1 MCCACWCAGRTLYK
15 PLGAPTEV
23 SLLTLGQKAGLQQ
36 QQLADNKPR
45 VGAIPFE
52 SEHKV
57 IGLAAVGRHW
67 QRLAGGGWMAVLCLL
82 WSSTTSTASGYC
94 AGMAA
99 CPCGLGLLCGG

>member
-1 MCCACWCAGRTLYK
+1 VYK

-36 QQLADNKPR
+36 KQLQDSKPR

-57 IGLAAVGRHW
+57 GVSGTNILRG
-67 QRLAGGGWMAVLCLL
+67 AGN
-82 WSSTTSTASGYC
+82 T
-94 AGMAA
+94 
-99 CPCGLGLLCGG
+99 

>member
-1 MCCACWCAGRTLYK
+1 MYE

-36 QQLADNKPR
+36 KQLQDSKPR

-57 IGLAAVGRHW
+57 GR
-67 QRLAGGGWMAVLCLL
+67 
-82 WSSTTSTASGYC
+82 
-94 AGMAA
+94 
-99 CPCGLGLLCGG
+99 LGN

>member
-1 MCCACWCAGRTLYK
+1 MYK

-36 QQLADNKPR
+36 KQLQDSKPR

-57 IGLAAVGRHW
+57 GRLGNCIDVR
-67 QRLAGGGWMAVLCLL
+67 QDYTAQPPLRELCE
-82 WSSTTSTASGYC
+82 
-94 AGMAA
+94 
-99 CPCGLGLLCGG
+99 GLLTGTPS